1 MTRYT
6 LAGRTVL
13 ITGSTGGLG
22 AALATE
28 LRARGANLALF
39 DLNAAAVAT
48 QAAALGGPDVAR
60 GWHADVRDLDS
71 LQTATNAAAD
81 HFGGLDIVIA
91 NAGIDVMAPLA
102 TLEPAAYERV
112 IDINLNGV
120 WRTFRAGLPH
130 VQPRQGYL
138 LATCSMAAFV
148 HSPLQTP
155 YTASKAGVWALCNS
169 LRLEVKHLGVGV
181 GSLHPTFF
189 STPLMDDVLADPA
202 GQLLWNNQAGLWK
215 MIPLEDVVDG
225 AVHMIEKRSDL
236 LILPRVNTLIGRAPG
251 LFRPLLERIGFRSE
265 RIERAIEAAH
275 SSGWNPQVPA
285 GRQ

>member
-1 MTRYT
+1 MTRYP
-6 LAGRTVL
+6 LAGRTVA
-13 ITGSTGGLG
+13 ITGSTGGFG
-22 AALATE
+22 SALAE
-28 LRARGANLALF
+28 ALRDRGAKLALF
-39 DLNAAAVAT
+39 DIDLDTAT
-48 QAAALGGPDVAR
+48 RQAEKLGDRSIASAWR
-60 GWHADVRDLDS
+60 ADVRKLDDLTIAMD
-71 LQTATNAAAD
+71 AAAD
-81 HFGGLDIVIA
+81 HFGGIDIVIA

-102 TLEPAAYERV
+102 TLDPAAYERV

-130 VQPRQGYL
+130 VQQRRGYL

-155 YTASKAGVWALCNS
+155 YTASKAGVWALCDS

-202 GQLLWNNQAGLWK
+202 GQMLWNNQTGLWK

-225 AVHMIEKRSDL
+225 AIHMIERRSDIL
-236 LILPRVNTLIGRAPG
+236 VLPRVNTLIGRAPG
-251 LFRPLLERIGFRSE
+251 LFRPLLERIGFRRD
-265 RIERAIEAAH
+265 RIQRAIQAAH
-275 SSGWNPQVPA
+275 PSGWNVA
-285 GRQ
+285 AERV

>member
-1 MTRYT
+1 MTRNT

-28 LRARGANLALF
+28 LRARGANLALL

-130 VQPRQGYL
+130 VQQRQGYL

-169 LRLEVKHLGVGV
+169 LRLEVKHLSVGV

-189 STPLMDDVLADPA
+189 STPLMDHVLADPA
-202 GQLLWNNQAGLWK
+202 GQLLWNNQTGLWK

-275 SSGWNPQVPA
+275 PSGWHPA
-285 GRQ
+285 AAGS

>member
-28 LRARGANLALF
+28 LRARGANLALL

-189 STPLMDDVLADPA
+189 STPLMDQVLADPA
-202 GQLLWNNQAGLWK
+202 AQLLWNNQTGLWK

-236 LILPRVNTLIGRAPG
+236 LILPRTNTLIGRAPG

-265 RIERAIEAAH
+265 RIQGAIDAAHPSGWHPEAAG
-275 SSGWNPQVPA
+275 S
-285 GRQ
+285 

>member
-1 MTRYT
+1 MPRYDLT
-6 LAGRTVL
+6 GRTVA
-13 ITGSTGGLG
+13 ITGSTGGFG
-22 AALATE
+22 SALAHA
-28 LRARGANLALF
+28 LRDRGAKLALL
-39 DLNAAAVAT
+39 DLNPAAVAA
-48 QAAALGGPDVAR
+48 QASALGRADVAR

-71 LQTATNAAAD
+71 LETATNAAAE

-120 WRTFRAGLPH
+120 WRTFRAALPH
-130 VQPRQGYL
+130 VQQRQGYL

-189 STPLMDDVLADPA
+189 STPLMVQVLAEPA
-202 GQLLWNNQAGLWK
+202 GQLLWNNQTGLWK

-225 AVHMIEKRSDL
+225 AVRMIEKRSDIL
-236 LILPRVNTLIGRAPG
+236 VLPRVNTLIGRAPG

-265 RIERAIEAAH
+265 RIQGAIEAAH
-275 SSGWNPQVPA
+275 PSGWHPDA
-285 GRQ
+285 AAS